1 MIRRLLRLLTCLAAS
16 CTAAPAIAADAPPPP
31 LPEAFSSFGAVA
43 FDGHAYVYGGH
54 TGKTHGYSTE
64 SVTGKFRR
72 LNLADPAK
80 GWEELPAGPGLQG
93 LTVVAHGGKVYRLGG
108 MRPRNKPGEKADN
121 VSVAGCAAFD
131 PKAGTWSP
139 LPDLPAGRSS
149 FDAAVVADVIVAVG
163 GWEMKGAGNESD
175 WHETALLLD
184 LSKSPP
190 KWEAVK
196 QPFMR
201 RALTVAAVGGKVYA
215 VGGLTDEGELE
226 LSVDVFDPKARTW
239 AKGPDLPG
247 PVMNGF
253 TPAVCE
259 LGGRLYASP
268 ADGVV
273 YRLAADAK
281 GWEPVGTLAVTRY
294 VHRVVPLGK
303 DKLLVLGG
311 ASASG
316 NVSLSEVVEVGA
328 KPTGPRLTTWT
339 VAYPGKARQMAGVF
353 PRGDGFVLFGG
364 SPRLDAD
371 CPGDKAVKE
380 TYRVRLGNLSAT
392 KLADLPEAFQ
402 GCGGCVLGT
411 DRAPVGVAL
420 GGVRAKPDGD
430 VLCNAAALRYT
441 FAADKWESKPLDW
454 PRPRTMFTV
463 VRVGDAVWLIGGLE
477 CDPEK
482 DEGCRTAM
490 EILAL
495 DEAESLVPTKHKLPR
510 GRKWF
515 SAAVHADRLYLVGGS
530 GLNTALVEPCDV
542 LDLKT
547 GTWDAVPSP
556 ARPRTLADL
565 VAFRGKLYLAGG
577 YYRGKDGDL
586 ALDAT
591 VEVYDPATRKWSV
604 VAEKLPGSGAVRL
617 TTLPHR
623 VLASSV
629 DADGKLH
636 LTAIDPGDDQQPA
649 VAAKSAGGAG
659 AGQEFCPIMTRV
671 PVGNDSKEVEWNGVK
686 VKLCC
691 STCLK
696 KWNAEPE
703 AYLLPDLLPQLKGKE
718 LPKRKTEQVYC
729 PVYRDKVVSSKDP
742 SAEYKGVKV
751 YLFNEAARKKFLA
764 DPEKYAD
771 PAVLPQLKAR

>member
-1 MIRRLLRLLTCLAAS
+1 MTRLLFRLLTCLAAV
-16 CTAAPAIAADAPPPP
+16 CAPAPAPAADPPPP
-31 LPEAFSSFGAVA
+31 LPEAFSSFGAA
-43 FDGHAYVYGGH
+43 ACEGHAYVYGGH
-54 TGKTHGYSTE
+54 IGKTHGYSTE

-72 LNLADPAK
+72 LNLAAPAK

-93 LTVVAHGGKVYRLGG
+93 LTVVAHGGKVHRLGG

-131 PKAGTWSP
+131 PKANTWSP

-149 FDAAVVADVIVAVG
+149 FDAAVVGDTIVAVG

-175 WHETALLLD
+175 WHDTALLLD

-226 LSVDVFDPKARTW
+226 RSVDVFDPKARTW

-247 PVMNGF
+247 PAMNGF

-273 YRLAADAK
+273 YRLAADGKA
-281 GWEPVGTLAVTRY
+281 WEPVGTLAVTRY
-294 VHRVVPLGK
+294 VHRMVPLGT

-311 ASASG
+311 ASMSG
-316 NVSLSEVVEVGA
+316 NVSLSEAVEVGA
-328 KPTGPRLTTWT
+328 RPAAPRLTTWT

-353 PRGDGFVLFGG
+353 PRGDGFILFGG

-371 CPGDKAVKE
+371 CPGDKAVRE
-380 TYRVRLGNLSAT
+380 SYRVRLGNLSAT

-402 GCGGCVLGT
+402 GCGGCLLGT
-411 DRAPVGVAL
+411 DRAAVGVAL

-430 VLCNAAALRYT
+430 VLCNAAALRYV
-441 FAADKWESKPLDW
+441 FAADTWEAKPLAW
-454 PRPRTMFTV
+454 PRPRTMFAT
-463 VRVGDAVWLIGGLE
+463 VRVEDAVWLVGGLE
-477 CDPEK
+477 CDPDK
-482 DEGCRTAM
+482 DAGCRMAAT
-490 EILAL
+490 IFAL
-495 DEAESLVPTKHKLPR
+495 DEAKDELVETKHTLPR

-515 SAAVHADRLYLVGGS
+515 SAAVLADKLYLVGGS

-547 GTWDAVPSP
+547 GKWDTIPSP

-565 VAFRGKLYLAGG
+565 VPVRGKLYLAGG
-577 YYRGKDGDL
+577 YYRGKDGEL
-586 ALDAT
+586 ALDPTA
-591 VEVYDPATRKWSV
+591 EVYDPVTKQWSM
-604 VAEKLPGSGAVRL
+604 VAEKLPGRGAVRL
-617 TTLPHR
+617 TALPHR

-629 DADGKLH
+629 DSGGTLH
-636 LTAIDPGDDQQPA
+636 LTAIDPGDDPQPV
-649 VAAKSAGGAG
+649 VAAKPGGAG
-659 AGQEFCPIMTRV
+659 ATQEFCPVMTRV

-691 STCLK
+691 STCVK
-696 KWNAEPE
+696 KWAAEPE
-703 AYLLPDLLPQLKGKE
+703 AYLLPELLPQLKGKE
-718 LPKRKTEQVYC
+718 LPKRKTEQTYC
-729 PVYRDKVVSSKDP
+729 PVNRDRVVSSKDP
-742 SAEYKGVKV
+742 STEFKGAKV
-751 YLFNEAARKKFLA
+751 YFFNEAARKKFLA
-764 DPEKYAD
+764 EPDKYAD

>member
-1 MIRRLLRLLTCLAAS
+1 MRRLVLIPLLLLAAAS
-16 CTAAPAIAADAPPPP
+16 ARGADAPFPP
-31 LPEAFSSFGAVA
+31 LPQAFSSFGAA
-43 FDGHAYVYGGH
+43 TAGGHAYVYGGH
-54 TGKTHGYSTE
+54 VGKTHGYSTE

-108 MRPRNKPGEKADN
+108 MQPRNKPGEKADN

-131 PKAGTWSP
+131 PKTNTWSS

-149 FDAAVVADVIVAVG
+149 FDAAVVGDVIVAIG
-163 GWEMKGAGNESD
+163 GWEMRGAGNESD
-175 WHETALLLD
+175 WHDTALLLD

-190 KWEAVK
+190 KWESVK

-201 RALTVAAVGGKVYA
+201 RALTVAAVEGKVYA

-247 PVMNGF
+247 PALNGF

-259 LGGRLYASP
+259 LGGQLYASP
-268 ADGVV
+268 ADGVI
-273 YRLAADAK
+273 YRLAADGKA
-281 GWEPVGTLAVTRY
+281 WEPVGTLAVARY
-294 VHRVVPLGK
+294 VHRMVPLGTN
-303 DKLLVLGG
+303 KLLVLGG
-311 ASASG
+311 ASMSG

-328 KPTGPRLTTWT
+328 KSVGPRLTTWT

-380 TYRVRLGNLSAT
+380 VYRVRLGNLSAT

-402 GCGGCVLGT
+402 ACGGCLLGT

-430 VLCNAAALRYT
+430 VLCNAAALRYALAT
-441 FAADKWESKPLDW
+441 DKWESKPLDW
-454 PRPRTMFTV
+454 PRPRTMFAT
-463 VRVGDAVWLIGGLE
+463 VRVGDAVWLVGGLE
-477 CDPEK
+477 CDPDK
-482 DEGCRTAM
+482 DSGCRTAAD
-490 EILAL
+490 ILAL
-495 DEAESLVPTKHKLPR
+495 DEAKDALVPTKHTLPR

-515 SAAVHADRLYLVGGS
+515 SVAVLADKLYLVGGS
-530 GLNTALVEPCDV
+530 GLETALVEPCDV

-547 GTWDAVPSP
+547 GRWDTIPSP

-565 VAFRGKLYLAGG
+565 VPFRGKLYLAGG

-586 ALDAT
+586 ALDPTA
-591 VEVYDPATRKWSV
+591 EVYDPATRMWSV
-604 VAEKLPGSGAVRL
+604 VAEKLPGGGAVRL

-629 DADGKLH
+629 DSNGTLH
-636 LTAIDPGDDQQPA
+636 LTAIDPGDPPA
-649 VAAKSAGGAG
+649 TPAK
-659 AGQEFCPIMTRV
+659 T
-671 PVGNDSKEVEWNGVK
+671 K
-686 VKLCC
+686 
-691 STCLK
+691 
-696 KWNAEPE
+696 
-703 AYLLPDLLPQLKGKE
+703 
-718 LPKRKTEQVYC
+718 
-729 PVYRDKVVSSKDP
+729 
-742 SAEYKGVKV
+742 
-751 YLFNEAARKKFLA
+751 
-764 DPEKYAD
+764 
-771 PAVLPQLKAR
+771 